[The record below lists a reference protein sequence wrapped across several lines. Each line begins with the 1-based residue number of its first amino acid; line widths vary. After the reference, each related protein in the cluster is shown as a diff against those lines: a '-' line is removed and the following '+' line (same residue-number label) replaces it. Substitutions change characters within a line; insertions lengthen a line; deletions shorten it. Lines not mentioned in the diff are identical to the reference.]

1 MPKKLIWSVGVA
13 AALVVAII
21 ASVTLLTPPVLT
33 QTADSKPATTAQV
46 ADVKATAY
54 AMVSID
60 INPSFEL
67 YLDKPVADGGVVV
80 EIEAANR
87 DAAELKKSNKEAFK
101 ALIGQPLGEVSTA
114 LIALAKD
121 AGFITEP
128 EDQSEVQIKVLVST
142 VILDEEDPDAE
153 ANQDSIG
160 AAIKEALSVPG
171 NEDLPKVAIIKA
183 TLREKFEAEGKDI
196 PLGLY
201 ILKGMYT
208 ETTTDENGKI
218 TIVKEMKVSDY
229 VKDPELLAKLQD
241 RAEIVDARKAE
252 KQEAKEARKA
262 AKGTEPTTET
272 EDTEVEDTEEGAGKP
287 ANPGSQGKGR
297 Q

>member
-46 ADVKATAY
+46 ADVETTAY

-67 YLDKPVADGGVVV
+67 YLDEAGNVI
-80 EIEAANR
+80 EIEPVNQ
-87 DAAELKKSNKEAFK
+87 DAAQLRKEEKVAFQ
-101 ALIGQPLGEVSTA
+101 AMIGQPSDDVVA
-114 LIALAKD
+114 AIIDLAKKH
-121 AGFITEP
+121 EY
-128 EDQSEVQIKVLVST
+128 IKSGDSTTDYVLVSS

-160 AAIKEALSVPG
+160 AKIKAKLSVPG
-171 NEDLPKVAIIKA
+171 ALDDTTKVEIIKA
-183 TLREKFEAEGKDI
+183 TLREKFAADEKDI

-201 ILKGMYT
+201 IIKGMYT
-208 ETTTDENGKI
+208 GPERDEPI
-218 TIVKEMKVSDY
+218 KVSEF
-229 VKDPELLAKLQD
+229 VKNKADLAKLEQ
-241 RAEIVDARKAE
+241 RAERVETR
-252 KQEAKEARKA
+252 QEAKETRESEKAVTKESRKA
-262 AKGTEPTTET
+262 ERGTDET
-272 EDTEVEDTEEGAGKP
+272 EAVADEGTSGRP
-287 ANPGSQGKGR
+287 ENPGSQGKGR

>member
-13 AALVVAII
+13 AALVIAII

-67 YLDKPVADGGVVV
+67 YLDKPVSEGGVVI

-87 DAAELKKSNKEAFK
+87 DAAELKKSNKDAFK
-101 ALIGQPLGEVSTA
+101 ALLGKPVGEVSAT
-114 LIALAKD
+114 LIALAKE

-128 EDQSEVQIKVLVST
+128 EDETEVQIKVLVST
-142 VILDEEDPDAE
+142 VILDEEDPEAE

-183 TLREKFEAEGKDI
+183 TLREKSEAEGKDI

-218 TIVKEMKVSDY
+218 SIVKEMKVSDY
-229 VKDPELLAKLQD
+229 VKDPELLAKLQE
-241 RAEIVDARKAE
+241 RAEIIESRKAD
-252 KQEAKEARKA
+252 KQDVKEARKA
-262 AKGTEPTTET
+262 ARGTEPTTELEST
-272 EDTEVEDTEEGAGKP
+272 TEESAGKP